1 MLSQLLFGLIFMIVV
16 FIACA
21 VIMVFLSFIL
31 PHSSEVGEGE
41 TGESTVEEELMPRS
55 GRTESS
61 GIGDAEEHT
70 TAVG

>member
-31 PHSSEVGEGE
+31 PDSSDVGKNE
-41 TGESTVEEELMPRS
+41 TGESPVEDELIPRS
-55 GRTESS
+55 GRTESARD
-61 GIGDAEEHT
+61 GDAEEHT